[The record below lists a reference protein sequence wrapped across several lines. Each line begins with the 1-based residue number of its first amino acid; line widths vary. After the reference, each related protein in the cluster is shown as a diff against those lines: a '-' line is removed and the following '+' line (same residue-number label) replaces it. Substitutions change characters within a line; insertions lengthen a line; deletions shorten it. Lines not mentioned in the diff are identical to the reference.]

1 MSKQPNQRDR
11 PGADGWI
18 VGSLKAAA
26 VRTDEYFTLL
36 WRSLRAMFSRPFYV
50 DDLFQQMDTVGVA
63 SLWIVILTGLFTGMV
78 LALQSAVEME
88 RFGATIYI
96 GRLVGATTVRELG
109 PVLTALMVTGR
120 AGSGMAAQLGSMEV
134 TEQVD
139 ALETMGVNPI
149 RRLVVPRLLA
159 GVIMMP
165 ILTVITDLVSIVG
178 GLLIA
183 VVKLDLSA
191 TLYLQSVWATL
202 QQTGFVF
209 RYVPIDFVQGLV
221 KPVAFGGI
229 MALTAC
235 YYGLRTRGGTEG
247 VGRSATKAVVTSSVL
262 ILATDYF
269 LTQVLITLLVE

>member
-1 MSKQPNQRDR
+1 TVKD
-11 PGADGWI
+11 
-18 VGSLKAAA
+18 A
-26 VRTDEYFTLL
+26 VT
-36 WRSLRAMFSRPFYV
+36 RPFYV

-63 SLWIVILTGLFTGMV
+63 SLWIVVLTGLFTGMV

-134 TEQVD
+134 TEQID
-139 ALETMGVNPI
+139 ALETMGVDPI
-149 RRLVVPRLLA
+149 RRLVVPRFLA
-159 GVIMMP
+159 GLLMLPV
-165 ILTVITDLVSIVG
+165 LTVVTDLVAVVG

-202 QQTGFVF
+202 AQTGFVF

-229 MALTAC
+229 MSLTAC

-247 VGRSATKAVVTSSVL
+247 VGRSATAAVVTSSVL
-262 ILATDYF
+262 ILATDYV

>member
-1 MSKQPNQRDR
+1 M
-11 PGADGWI
+11 
-18 VGSLKAAA
+18 GSLKAAA
-26 VRTDEYFTLL
+26 VRTDEYFSLL
-36 WRSLRAMFSRPFYV
+36 WRALRGVFSRPFYV

-63 SLWIVILTGLFTGMV
+63 SLWIVVLTGLFTGMV

-134 TEQVD
+134 TEQID
-139 ALETMGVNPI
+139 ALETMGVDPI
-149 RRLVVPRLLA
+149 RRLVVPRFLA
-159 GVIMMP
+159 GLIMMP
-165 ILTVITDLVSIVG
+165 ILTVITDLVSVGG

-183 VVKLDLSA
+183 VTKLDLSA
-191 TLYLQSVWATL
+191 ALYLQSVWATL
-202 QQTGFVF
+202 AQTGFVL
-209 RYVPIDFVQGLV
+209 RWIPIDFVQGLL

-229 MALTAC
+229 MSLTAC

-247 VGRSATKAVVTSSVL
+247 VGHSATRAVVTSSVL

-269 LTQVLITLLVE
+269 LTQVLITLLVQ